1 MASATVG
8 SPCGACRFLRRK
20 CAPDCIFAP
29 YFCPDQPPE
38 TFAAI
43 HRVFGASNLSKLL
56 LNLPSHDRCDA
67 VLTIGY
73 EAQARLTDP
82 VYGCVAHIYT
92 LQQQVASLQGELMQM
107 RAQLAHNNNNM
118 VQARNKQLE
127 SQQWTGTSTTMRSSS
142 FIMVP
147 RLLGDSADTCYVKSS
162 ISPQSSSIESSSNND
177 DDDLRNNRSIIMLG
191 TQGCA
196 KRQRTT
202 SDYCQF
208 EYWSELQELALRMM
222 D

>member
-1 MASATVG
+1 MASGTGG

-107 RAQLAHNNNNM
+107 RAQLAHNNNM

-177 DDDLRNNRSIIMLG
+177 DDDFRNNRSIIMLG